1 MRVLRFT
8 ALALLTGVFAVGCS
22 DQTAPDA
29 PPALTDTGVSTGDP
43 SLDSRTRNPV
53 IHQAQAN
60 STNDT
65 GPLGLRKFHFSA
77 YEHADGTTRGRMYV
91 NNPNSQLAGGLVART
106 DVQCITQMSE
116 DMWMFMGAVTSHGGN
131 GIVSP
136 PAGFPPASEGDWAML
151 WFAEDHG
158 QGPAVDRLTATASTT
173 VAVAGLVCANPAAF
187 GVTPAFVEAQV
198 NRDGSPFIQNVE
210 AGFVRIRQY

>member
-1 MRVLRFT
+1 MRSLRFT
-8 ALALLTGVFAVGCS
+8 GIVLLTGIFAVGCS
-22 DQTAPDA
+22 DQTAPTT
-29 PPALTDTGVSTGDP
+29 PGALAEDGLSTGDP

-53 IHQAQAN
+53 IHQAAAN
-60 STNDT
+60 WTNT
-65 GPLGLRKFHFSA
+65 NAGPEGPRKFHFSA

-91 NNPNSQLAGGLVART
+91 NNPNSSIGLLVART

-116 DMWMFMGAVTSHGGN
+116 DMWVFMGVVKSHGGN
-131 GIVSP
+131 GIITP

-187 GVTPAFVEAQV
+187 GVTPGFVEAQV

>member
-1 MRVLRFT
+1 MYPV
-8 ALALLTGVFAVGCS
+8 VVGCS
-22 DQTAPDA
+22 ENSPTALDEA
-29 PPALTDTGVSTGDP
+29 GSVSSGDP
-43 SLDSRTRNPV
+43 SLDSRTRNP
-53 IHQAQAN
+53 IIYAAAGEWAL
-60 STNDT
+60 DT
-65 GPLGLRKFHFSA
+65 GPLGRRRFHFSA
-77 YEHADGTTRGRMYV
+77 FERADGETFGRMKV
-91 NNPNSQLAGGLVART
+91 INPNSSIGHLEART

-116 DMWMFMGAVTSHGGN
+116 DMWVFMGVVKSHGGN
-131 GIVSP
+131 GIITP

-198 NRDGSPFIQNVE
+198 NRDGSPFIQNVA